1 MSHERGSILR
11 LDQLP
16 FSRKPR
22 ELEILEVSPA
32 FPLDRDPKALHQ
44 ADDRTTRAP
53 SSEAK
58 PSVIVRSSAKVDEVL
73 EAHAPYHRFR
83 NRRVLV

>member
-32 FPLDRDPKALHQ
+32 FPLNRDPKALHQ
-44 ADDRTTRAP
+44 ADDRTTPTP

-58 PSVIVRSSAKVDEVL
+58 PSVIGLSSVKVDEVL
-73 EAHAPYHRFR
+73 EARAPYHRFR
-83 NRRVLV
+83 SRRVLV